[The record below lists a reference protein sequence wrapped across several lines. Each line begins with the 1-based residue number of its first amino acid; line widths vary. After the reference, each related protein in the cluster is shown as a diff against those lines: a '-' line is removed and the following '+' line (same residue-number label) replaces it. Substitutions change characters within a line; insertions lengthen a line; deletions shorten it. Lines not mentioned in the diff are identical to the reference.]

1 LNIPSVLVTGAG
13 SRVGAAIARH
23 FGERGWHIVVHY
35 HTMAAPAE
43 QLAEQLPSA
52 EAIGFDLSDPADIT
66 AAVWALQKRLKDWPL
81 LINNASLFVPDTA
94 SAPDGDV
101 FDAVMNANLK
111 GNILLS
117 TQFLKAA
124 RSTTGRR
131 IINLLDQKI
140 ANLNP
145 DFFSYTL
152 SKVALAAAV
161 EMMAQHHF
169 GTTDRIYGLAP
180 GLVLPSHDQTQA
192 EFEVSGRMNLLNRLN
207 SPAEIAE
214 AAWFLANGPLA
225 SGETLF
231 VDSGQH
237 LLRQQRD
244 VMYTIREPII

>member
-101 FDAVMNANLK
+101 FDAV
-111 GNILLS
+111 
-117 TQFLKAA
+117 LKAA